1 MSKFSSSLF
10 YITVLASFGLQLSP
24 VYGQTST
31 APKATELPAP
41 STSNPTVSDAE
52 ALKKAAS
59 TAARNKDWLKAV
71 QLLDSYLAIKPD
83 DSDGHRIRGFA
94 LLELKRFDESIAA
107 YTKATELDPR
117 NSSRWNGLCWVQIA
131 ANQSL
136 FARPNCQKAVELDST
151 NWAALVNLGH
161 TYLLQ
166 GDTSTAQTY
175 YQKTLKN
182 ISTQSELNNGP
193 LADFNLFIKNGWHV
207 QESMQAKSWFEKEGA
222 IWLARITEADKLLA
236 EAKVAWDKKD
246 YPLTI
251 ELREKRLPFL
261 IEKFGEDHSQ
271 ITEARIALNNILYLH
286 AVSLYKQ
293 SKYIEALPL
302 FRKVLYERDLQK
314 TVSINVD
321 AYVSSYLGLTL
332 KALGQYTNA
341 EPMLIRALAI
351 SEKINGA
358 DHKDTG
364 FHVDFLA
371 GLYESMGQYAKAELM
386 YIRALAISEKFEGAE
401 HPRTGARMNNLAS
414 LYRDMGQ
421 YAKAEPMFIR
431 ALAISEK
438 VEGAE
443 HPSTGARLNNL
454 ALLYDTM
461 GQYAKAE
468 PMYIRALAI
477 SEKFEGAEHPST
489 GIRLNNLAGL
499 YRVMGQYAKAEPM
512 YIRALEI
519 SEKTNGSEHS
529 STANSLNNL
538 AWLYATMGE
547 YSKAEP
553 MMRRA
558 LDISESVDGAEHP
571 DTGIRLNNLALLYEA
586 MGQYVNAEPM
596 FIRALTISEKS
607 QGVEHPSTSI
617 RLNNLA
623 GLYVY
628 VGQYAKAE
636 PLIKRAIAI
645 SEKVNGVEHP
655 NTADNLSLLA
665 QLYLTVGQY
674 DKAESI
680 YLRVLAISE
689 KVNGAEHPDTGA
701 SIASLAWV
709 YKTMGQYTKAEP
721 MMLRALHIAEKKL
734 GIEHPNVG
742 NRLGALAELYNS
754 MGQYDKAES
763 MYIRALVIS
772 EKILGM
778 EHPTT
783 GTRLNNLA
791 SLYQAMGQYSK
802 AEPLLL
808 RAYQIANKGG
818 MPELSWRVQGRLSG
832 FYTKDQP
839 NLAIWY
845 GKQAINT
852 LQTVR
857 ASNTALD
864 KETQKSFLEKNE
876 SSYKSLADLLFAQG
890 RLMEGQQVLAMLKE
904 SEYFDFLQRNSAT
917 DPRQTQSNF
926 TEQERPWS
934 ERYGKISS
942 QLASI
947 GKERELLLKKS
958 KETNASGS
966 LSADDQARKDKLD
979 ADMAVARQ
987 AYAAFMVEL
996 KQEFSKSASAERQ
1009 QEFGEKNL
1017 SSLRALQGTLRDL
1030 GHGAVTL
1037 HYLMTDK
1044 RLWILLTTPTV
1055 QLKRESTIS
1064 EAELNKLIGQYR
1076 EAIANR
1082 SPNIKTLGKALYDI
1096 LLGPVAEDLKQAD
1109 AKTLMLSLD
1118 GSLRYL
1124 PMAALYDGEQYLA
1137 KRYSLALYTSAAK
1150 DKLKDKPQANWTL
1163 AGYGLTQK
1171 HEGFNALPAVK
1182 GELDGIMEGMKGQVK
1197 FDNDFTAKAFK
1208 AGLES
1213 EPSVVHLASHFV
1225 FAPGNETDSYL
1236 LLGDGKKLSLKEI
1249 KDGYE
1254 FVNLDLLTLSACE
1267 TAVGGGKDANG
1278 REVEGFG
1285 ALAQNQ
1291 GAKGVIAT
1299 LWPVADQST
1308 GQFMQLMYGYRQQN
1322 PGMTKAQAMQKAQLA
1337 FIEGK
1342 VEPALAAVSRGAPK
1356 IAAAPAPVTTT
1367 DHPYY
1372 WAPFILMGNWL

>member
-1 MSKFSSSLF
+1 MSKFSSSLI
-10 YITVLASFGLQLSP
+10 YLTVIASLGLQLSP
-24 VYGQTST
+24 VHGQTAST
-31 APKATELPAP
+31 A
-41 STSNPTVSDAE
+41 SVVNVPTQTPE
-52 ALKKAAS
+52 ALKKAAD
-59 TAARNKDWLKAV
+59 TAISSKDWLQAI
-71 QLLDSYLAIKPD
+71 QLWNSYLAQKPD
-83 DSDGHRIRGFA
+83 DANGHRRRGYA
-94 LLELKRFDESIAA
+94 LLELKRFDEAIAA
-107 YTKATELDPR
+107 YTKATGFAPK
-117 NSSRWNGLCWVQIA
+117 NSAMWNGLCWVQIA

-136 FARPNCQKAVELDST
+136 LARPNCQKAVELDSA

-166 GDTSTAQTY
+166 GDRSTAQTY

-182 ISTQSELNNGP
+182 ISTESELNSGP
-193 LADFNLFIKNGWHV
+193 LDDFNLFIKNGWQV

-222 IWLARITEADKLLA
+222 IWLARIAPANKLLD
-236 EAKVAWDKKD
+236 EAKAAVDTKD
-246 YPLTI
+246 YALSITLNEARLPMLI
-251 ELREKRLPFL
+251 EL
-261 IEKFGEDHSQ
+261 FGETHQ
-271 ITEARIALNNILYLH
+271 RVNEANIAL
-286 AVSLYKQ
+286 
-293 SKYIEALPL
+293 IEALNDYI
-302 FRKVLYERDLQK
+302 FALYQK
-314 TVSINVD
+314 
-321 AYVSSYLGLTL
+321 
-332 KALGQYTNA
+332 GQSAKA
-341 EPMLIRALAI
+341 EPIALRALNI
-351 SEKINGA
+351 SEKVNGF
-358 DHKDTG
+358 DHPSTG
-364 FHVDFLA
+364 SRLNNLAFLYNDMGQFTKA
-371 GLYESMGQYAKAELM
+371 ESMYL
-386 YIRALAISEKFEGAE
+386 RALVISEKTNGAE
-401 HPRTGARMNNLAS
+401 HTETGITLNNLAE
-414 LYRDMGQ
+414 LYRVMGQ
-421 YAKAEPMFIR
+421 YAKAEPMLIR
-431 ALAISEK
+431 ALSISEK
-438 VEGAE
+438 VNGAE
-443 HPSTGARLNNL
+443 HRSTGIRLNNL
-454 ALLYDTM
+454 ALLYVDM

-477 SEKFEGAEHPST
+477 SEKVNGAEHPNIGLSLNNLAGFYKELGQYAKAEPMYIRALAISEKAEGAEHPSAAMS
-489 GIRLNNLAGL
+489 LNNLARL
-499 YRVMGQYAKAEPM
+499 YEDMGQNAKAEPMYIRALAISEKVNGAEHPNTGMFLNNLAFWYKDMGQYAKAEPM
-512 YIRALEI
+512 YIRALAI
-519 SEKTNGSEHS
+519 SEK
-529 STANSLNNL
+529 
-538 AWLYATMGE
+538 
-547 YSKAEP
+547 AE
-553 MMRRA
+553 
-558 LDISESVDGAEHP
+558 GAEHP
-571 DTGIRLNNLALLYEA
+571 STGA
-586 MGQYVNAEPM
+586 
-596 FIRALTISEKS
+596 K
-607 QGVEHPSTSI
+607 
-617 RLNNLA
+617 LNNLA
-623 GLYVY
+623 GLYRSM
-628 VGQYAKAE
+628 GQYAKAE
-636 PLIKRAIAI
+636 PL
-645 SEKVNGVEHP
+645 
-655 NTADNLSLLA
+655 
-665 QLYLTVGQY
+665 Y
-674 DKAESI
+674 
-680 YLRVLAISE
+680 
-689 KVNGAEHPDTGA
+689 
-701 SIASLAWV
+701 
-709 YKTMGQYTKAEP
+709 
-721 MMLRALHIAEKKL
+721 
-734 GIEHPNVG
+734 
-742 NRLGALAELYNS
+742 
-754 MGQYDKAES
+754 
-763 MYIRALVIS
+763 
-772 EKILGM
+772 
-778 EHPTT
+778 
-783 GTRLNNLA
+783 
-791 SLYQAMGQYSK
+791 
-802 AEPLLL
+802 L
-808 RAYQIANKGG
+808 RAYQIANTAGNPK
-818 MPELSWRVQGRLSG
+818 LSWSVQGSMREL
-832 FYTKDQP
+832 YTQSQP
-839 NLAIWY
+839 NLAIWV

-864 KETQKSFLEKNE
+864 KETQKSFLENNE
-876 SSYKSLADLLFAQG
+876 STYKSLADLLFAQG

-926 TEQERPWS
+926 TEQERPWT

-958 KETNASGS
+958 KETSATGG

-1017 SSLRALQGTLRDL
+1017 NSLRALQGTLRDL
-1030 GHGAVTL
+1030 RHGAVTL

-1044 RLWILLTTPTV
+1044 RLWILLTTPTI

-1308 GQFMQLMYGYRQQN
+1308 GQFMQLLYGYRQQN

-1356 IAAAPAPVTTT
+1356 ITASPAPVTTT

>member
-1 MSKFSSSLF
+1 MSKFTSSLLTIAAF
-10 YITVLASFGLQLSP
+10 TCLGLQLYP
-24 VYGQTST
+24 AHGETIT
-31 APKATELPAP
+31 APNGAVVTTQTP
-41 STSNPTVSDAE
+41 E
-52 ALKKAAS
+52 ALKK
-59 TAARNKDWLKAV
+59 TAETAIRNKDWLLAI
-71 QLLDSYLAIKPD
+71 QLWDSYSAQNPD
-83 DSDGHRIRGFA
+83 DAYGHRRRGDV
-94 LLELKRFDESIAA
+94 LLEIKRFDEAIAA
-107 YTKATELDPR
+107 FTRAVELDPK
-117 NSSRWNGLCWVQIA
+117 NVIRWNSLCWAQIV
-131 ANQSL
+131 ANQTL
-136 FARPNCQKAVELDST
+136 QARSNCQKAVELKNT
-151 NWAALVNLGH
+151 NYAALVNLGH

-166 GDTSTAQTY
+166 GETSTAQTY
-175 YQKTLKN
+175 YKKTLTN
-182 ISTQSELNNGP
+182 ISTKSELNNGP
-193 LADFNLFIKNGWHV
+193 IDDLNLFIKNGWQV
-207 QESMQAKSWFEKEGA
+207 QASTQAKAWFEKEGA
-222 IWLARITEADKLLA
+222 IRLAQIQAADQLNSLA
-236 EAKVAWDKKD
+236 GIAQYEKNYAQAVE
-246 YPLTI
+246 LT
-251 ELREKRLPFL
+251 EKRLSLF
-261 IEKFGEDHSQ
+261 IELFGEDHPRVND
-271 ITEARIALNNILYLH
+271 ARISVVSALNYYAKDFHDKAQYQTSEPLFVKALGISEKANGAEHSDTVMILNGLASLYKSMGQYTKAEPIYIRALAISEKTKGVNHVITSVALNNLAILY
-286 AVSLYKQ
+286 
-293 SKYIEALPL
+293 E
-302 FRKVLYERDLQK
+302 FM
-314 TVSINVD
+314 
-321 AYVSSYLGLTL
+321 
-332 KALGQYTNA
+332 GQYAKA
-341 EPMLIRALAI
+341 EPLYIRALAI

-358 DHKDTG
+358 EDSMNG
-364 FHVDFLA
+364 SVLNNLA
-371 GLYESMGQYAKAELM
+371 VLYKSMGQYAKAESQYIRALAISEKTNGAEHPRTGTSLNNLALLYKSLGQYAKAVPM
-386 YIRALAISEKFEGAE
+386 YIRALAISEKA
-401 HPRTGARMNNLAS
+401 
-414 LYRDMGQ
+414 
-421 YAKAEPMFIR
+421 
-431 ALAISEK
+431 
-438 VEGAE
+438 EGAE
-443 HPSTGARLNNL
+443 HPSTGIQLNNL
-454 ALLYDTM
+454 AGLYESM

-477 SEKFEGAEHPST
+477 SEKAEGAEHPET
-489 GIRLNNLAGL
+489 AGKLNNLGGL
-499 YRVMGQYAKAEPM
+499 YRSKGQY
-512 YIRALEI
+512 I
-519 SEKTNGSEHS
+519 
-529 STANSLNNL
+529 
-538 AWLYATMGE
+538 
-547 YSKAEP
+547 
-553 MMRRA
+553 
-558 LDISESVDGAEHP
+558 
-571 DTGIRLNNLALLYEA
+571 
-586 MGQYVNAEPM
+586 
-596 FIRALTISEKS
+596 
-607 QGVEHPSTSI
+607 
-617 RLNNLA
+617 
-623 GLYVY
+623 
-628 VGQYAKAE
+628 KAE
-636 PLIKRAIAI
+636 PLFIRA
-645 SEKVNGVEHP
+645 
-655 NTADNLSLLA
+655 
-665 QLYLTVGQY
+665 
-674 DKAESI
+674 
-680 YLRVLAISE
+680 LAISE
-689 KVNGAEHPDTGA
+689 KVNGAEHPNTG
-701 SIASLAWV
+701 ISLSHLAV
-709 YKTMGQYTKAEP
+709 LYTSMGQYTKAEP
-721 MMLRALHIAEKKL
+721 MYLRALA
-734 GIEHPNVG
+734 
-742 NRLGALAELYNS
+742 
-754 MGQYDKAES
+754 
-763 MYIRALVIS
+763 IS
-772 EKILGM
+772 EKAEGA
-778 EHPTT
+778 EHANT
-783 GTRLNNLA
+783 GINLNNLA
-791 SLYQAMGQYSK
+791 LLYESMGQPTK
-802 AEPLLL
+802 AEPLYLH
-808 RAYQIANKGG
+808 AYRIANAAGV
-818 MPELSWRVQGRLSG
+818 PELSWTVQDNLSD
-832 FYTKDQP
+832 FYTQSQP

-857 ASNTALD
+857 AGNTALD

-876 SSYKSLADLLFAQG
+876 SRYKSLADLLFAQG

-958 KETNASGS
+958 KETSAAGS
-966 LSADDQARKDKLD
+966 LNADDQARKDKLD

-1308 GQFMQLMYGYRQQN
+1308 GQFMQLLYGYRQQN

-1356 IAAAPAPVTTT
+1356 IAATPAPVTTT

>member
-41 STSNPTVSDAE
+41 STSNPTVLDAE

-59 TAARNKDWLKAV
+59 TAAGNKDWLKAI

-83 DSDGHRIRGFA
+83 DSDGHRRRGFA
-94 LLELKRFDESIAA
+94 LLELKRFDEAINA
-107 YTKATELDPR
+107 YTKATEFEPKNSR
-117 NSSRWNGLCWVQIA
+117 NWNGLCWVQIA

-136 FARPNCQKAVELDST
+136 FARPNCQKAVDLDST
-151 NWAALVNLGH
+151 NWVAMVNLGH

-166 GDTSTAQTY
+166 GDTSTSQTY

-182 ISTQSELNNGP
+182 ISTESELNSGP
-193 LADFNLFIKNGWHV
+193 LDDFKLFIKNGWQV

-222 IWLARITEADKLLA
+222 IWLTRIAAEDKLLA
-236 EAKVAWDKKD
+236 EATVAWDKKD
-246 YPLTI
+246 YALTI
-251 ELREKRLPFL
+251 KLREKRLPFL
-261 IEKFGEDHSQ
+261 IEKFGEAHSQ
-271 ITEARIALNNILYLH
+271 ITEARNALNYILYLH

-293 SKYIEALPL
+293 AKYIEALPL
-302 FRKVLYERDLQK
+302 FSRVLSERDLQK
-314 TVSINVD
+314 KTSTNTD
-321 AYVSSYLGLTL
+321 AYISSYLGLTL

-351 SEKINGA
+351 SEKINGTN
-358 DHKDTG
+358 HKDTG
-364 FHVDFLA
+364 VCLNFLAELYESMVQYAKAEPLYIRALAISEITNGAEHPETGTDLSKLAHLYQAMGQYAKAESMYLRALSISEKTEGTEGPKTGTRLNNLATLYEDLGQYAKAEPMYLRALAISEKTEGAEGTNTGNRLSNLAGLYKLMGQYAKAEPMYLRALAISEKVEGTEHPSTGKRLNNLAALYQSMGQYVKAEPMFLRALAISEKANVAEHPDTGNRLNNLALLYNYMGQYAKAEPLYLRALAISEKVEGIEHPNTGNRLNNLALLYNSMGQYAKTEPMYLRALAISEKVEGIEHPNTGNRLSNLA
-371 GLYESMGQYAKAELM
+371 GLYESMGQYAKAEPMLLRALAISEKANGAEHPSTGIRLSNLAYLYQSM
-386 YIRALAISEKFEGAE
+386 GHYSKAEPLFIRALAISEKAEGAE
-401 HPRTGARMNNLAS
+401 HPNTGAILSYLANLYKS
-414 LYRDMGQ
+414 TGHI
-421 YAKAEPMFIR
+421 AKAEPMFIR

-438 VEGAE
+438 AQGAE
-443 HPSTGARLNNL
+443 HPRTGRNL
-454 ALLYDTM
+454 
-461 GQYAKAE
+461 Q
-468 PMYIRALAI
+468 
-477 SEKFEGAEHPST
+477 
-489 GIRLNNLAGL
+489 N
-499 YRVMGQYAKAEPM
+499 
-512 YIRALEI
+512 
-519 SEKTNGSEHS
+519 
-529 STANSLNNL
+529 
-538 AWLYATMGE
+538 
-547 YSKAEP
+547 
-553 MMRRA
+553 
-558 LDISESVDGAEHP
+558 
-571 DTGIRLNNLALLYEA
+571 
-586 MGQYVNAEPM
+586 
-596 FIRALTISEKS
+596 
-607 QGVEHPSTSI
+607 
-617 RLNNLA
+617 
-623 GLYVY
+623 
-628 VGQYAKAE
+628 
-636 PLIKRAIAI
+636 
-645 SEKVNGVEHP
+645 
-655 NTADNLSLLA
+655 
-665 QLYLTVGQY
+665 
-674 DKAESI
+674 
-680 YLRVLAISE
+680 
-689 KVNGAEHPDTGA
+689 
-701 SIASLAWV
+701 
-709 YKTMGQYTKAEP
+709 
-721 MMLRALHIAEKKL
+721 
-734 GIEHPNVG
+734 
-742 NRLGALAELYNS
+742 LAELYKAK
-754 MGQYDKAES
+754 GQ
-763 MYIRALVIS
+763 LS
-772 EKILGM
+772 E
-778 EHPTT
+778 
-783 GTRLNNLA
+783 
-791 SLYQAMGQYSK
+791 

-808 RAYQIANKGG
+808 RAYQITEAAGNL
-818 MPELSWRVQGRLSG
+818 EFSWRVQGSLST

-857 ASNTALD
+857 AGNTALN
-864 KETQKSFLEKNE
+864 KETQKSFLQKNE

-958 KETNASGS
+958 KDASAGN
-966 LSADDQARKDKLD
+966 LSAEDQARKDKLD

-1017 SSLRALQGTLRDL
+1017 NSLRALQGTLRDL

-1082 SPNIKTLGKALYDI
+1082 SPNIKPLGKALYDI
-1096 LLGPVAEDLKQAD
+1096 LLGPVTEDLKQAD